1 MANKKSM
8 PTDLALRIATA
19 MHQMGIDA
27 IPRNYELVYE
37 AYGGANPDLVRDFI
51 ALGKYKSQSALDEL
65 GRKYLPHHHE
75 ASVLARS
82 TTIVRDEMSNFMN
95 LLSREKDQLDDYG
108 RLISEATKALV
119 VSGGESQMALQNSIQ
134 ALKRATERQVSHNA
148 EMEQSVTAQSTVIAG
163 VQKDLAD
170 FEARKFSDAVTGLAN
185 RRAFNKALAKVY
197 ADPDLPLACGIAVA
211 EPDTSRRLSGEQAA
225 ALAEPL
231 ARHIGGIIQQAFPS
245 SELVARFDGTRFG
258 FLVGTGEEREVVRLV
273 ALLRSALRSTHFTHP
288 KTGRDLGCV
297 TLSVGICMSDDAT
310 NAFDLVNTAEKALAR
325 AQGKGGDQT
334 IVHGAESEPLPGRD
348 WLIYKQ

>member
-1 MANKKSM
+1 MVNKKSM
-8 PTDLALRIATA
+8 PKDLALRIATA

-37 AYGGANPDLVRDFI
+37 AYGGANPDLVREFI
-51 ALGKYKSQSALDEL
+51 ALGKYKSQTALDEL

-119 VSGGESQMALQNSIQ
+119 VSDDASQAALATSIQ

-148 EMEQSVTAQSTVIAG
+148 ELEQSVTAQSTVIAG

-170 FEARKFSDAVTGLAN
+170 FEARKFSDTVTGLAN

-197 ADPDLPLACGIAVA
+197 ADPDLPLACGIAIA

-258 FLVGTGEEREVVRLV
+258 FLVNAGEEREVVRLV
-273 ALLRSALRSTHFTHP
+273 ALLRSALRGTHFTHP

-297 TLSVGICMSDDAT
+297 TLSVGICMSNDAS
-310 NAFDLVNTAEKALAR
+310 NAFDLVGTAEKALAR

-334 IVHGAESEPLPGRD
+334 IVHGAESEQPPGRD